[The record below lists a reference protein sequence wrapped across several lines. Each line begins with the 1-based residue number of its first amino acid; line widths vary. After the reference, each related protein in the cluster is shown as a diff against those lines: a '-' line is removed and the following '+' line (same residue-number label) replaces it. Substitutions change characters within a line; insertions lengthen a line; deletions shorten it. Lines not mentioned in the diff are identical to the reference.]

1 MNHIIA
7 FCYREAQ
14 LRRSFNQIDKNGDG
28 YLTAEELRLAFK
40 LSGRNFTLE
49 DVQKLVQKIDTDGD
63 GRVSLEE
70 YIAFVKKM
78 KK

>member
-14 LRRSFNQIDKNGDG
+14 LRRSFNEIDKNGDG
-28 YLTAEELRLAFK
+28 YLTAEELRSALR
-40 LSGRNFTLE
+40 LSGRNITLE
-49 DVQKLVQKIDTDGD
+49 HAQRMVGKIDTDGD

-70 YIAFVKKM
+70 YIAYGKTM
-78 KK
+78 KQ